1 MYFFF
6 RLKAA
11 GATFTA
17 ADQPFAASL
26 EEFDTALKINTNSL
40 FAAVKAAVEEFDKL
54 PAGTLTSFL
63 YTGNRLNA
71 SILPSAV
78 TLGVG
83 KSASSHIIQ
92 VGAAVYGDK
101 GSRYVSECLC
111 QLLLLIKTIASTL
124 STSEKRMGP
133 RRAVQ

>member
-1 MYFFF
+1 LWQHPTDLCSFF

-17 ADQPFAASL
+17 EDHPFAASL
-26 EEFDTALKINTNSL
+26 EEFGRDLKINTNSL
-40 FAAVKAAVEEFDKL
+40 FAAAKAAVEGFDKL
-54 PAGTLTSFL
+54 PTGTLTSFL
-63 YTGNRLNA
+63 YTGNRLNV

-92 VGAAVYGDK
+92 VGAHVYGAK
-101 GSRYVSECLC
+101 GYRYVSESC
-111 QLLLLIKTIASTL
+111 ASF
-124 STSEKRMGP
+124 SC
-133 RRAVQ
+133 